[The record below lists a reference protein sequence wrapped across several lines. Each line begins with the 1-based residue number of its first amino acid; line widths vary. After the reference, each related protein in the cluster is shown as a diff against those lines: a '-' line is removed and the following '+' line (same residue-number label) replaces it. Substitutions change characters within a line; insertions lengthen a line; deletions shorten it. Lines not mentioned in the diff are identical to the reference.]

1 MRRLAALAAVLSLL
15 ASAGVAVAGRG
26 GPPAFPNLP
35 GAWAHVEINERIA
48 RQPHTLILDRG
59 RIVKATSTDLTL
71 NELGTNVDI
80 PLSPTT
86 IIVFGRRV
94 ITPAQLRRG
103 LYAETMRVDGGPAVR
118 VRELLRP

>member
-1 MRRLAALAAVLSLL
+1 MYAAVLSLL
-15 ASAGVAVAGRG
+15 AFAGVAVAGRG
-26 GPPAFPNLP
+26 GPPAFPALP
-35 GAWAHVEINERIA
+35 GKWAHVEINERIS

-59 RIVKATSTDLTL
+59 RIVKATPTDLTL

-86 IIVFGRRV
+86 IIVFGRRK
-94 ITPAQLRRG
+94 ITAEQLRRG
-103 LYAETMRVDGGPAVR
+103 LYAETMRIDGGPAVR